1 MTNLITI
8 HGRLTSDPEIKIVGA
23 DIPVAK
29 FSVAVDREGTKDK
42 KTDFFNLVAWRKQA
56 EFCGKYFQKGK
67 EILVTGSM
75 QCDNYTDKDGNK
87 RNYWSLV
94 VQHID
99 FCGSKGGEGKP
110 TKDVEVEEEITGV
123 LDEDLPF

>member
-8 HGRLTSDPEIKIVGA
+8 HGRLTNDPEIKIVGA
-23 DIPVAK
+23 DIPMAK
-29 FSVAVDREGTKDK
+29 FCVAVDREGKEK
-42 KTDFFNLVAWRKQA
+42 KTDFFNLIAWRRQA
-56 EFCGKYFQKGK
+56 EFCERYFQKGK

-75 QCDNYTDKDGNK
+75 QCENYTDKDGNK

-99 FCGSKGGEGKP
+99 FCGSKGENKP
-110 TKDVEVEEEITGV
+110 TKDVEVFEEISLTDDSG
-123 LDEDLPF
+123 DLPF